1 VPPATRFRSNSPPV
15 IQETIDGETIMVNLD
30 TGSYYWLDPLASY
43 IAGAIQSGAAV
54 DELVADLAHRFP
66 EDAATVEREV
76 QGLTARLVEEQLVVA
91 LDGSVEMDGARPELP
106 DLSRFEAPV
115 FKCYTDMQEL
125 LLLDPVH
132 EVGAGGWPEPR

>member
-1 VPPATRFRSNSPPV
+1 VPLATRFRSNSPPV

-54 DELVADLAHRFP
+54 DELVAELTQRFP
-66 EDAATVEREV
+66 DDAAAVEREV
-76 QGLTARLVEEQLVVA
+76 QGLMARLVEEQLVVPSN
-91 LDGSVEMDGARPELP
+91 GSVEADGPRSELP
-106 DLSRFEAPV
+106 DVPRFEAPV